1 VILVLDDRLISL
13 GKLEIFLNK
22 LEGLT
27 MSLYFLLIHVC
38 GATFLEL
45 VYSRVL
51 ANEVFNFFRVD
62 IMSPTTEETSL

>member
-27 MSLYFLLIHVC
+27 MSLYFLLIHVH
-38 GATFLEL
+38 GGTFLEL
-45 VYSRVL
+45 VPL
-51 ANEVFNFFRVD
+51 LLQPCLNK
-62 IMSPTTEETSL
+62 